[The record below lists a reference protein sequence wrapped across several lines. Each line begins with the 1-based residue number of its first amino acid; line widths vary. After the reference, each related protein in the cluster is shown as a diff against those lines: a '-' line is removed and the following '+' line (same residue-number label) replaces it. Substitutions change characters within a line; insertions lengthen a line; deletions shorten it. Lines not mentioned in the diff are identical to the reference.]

1 MHYLIIFSE
10 PTFLA
15 YSAYFNKNT
24 ISTWSSGTGG
34 AGIVGALSFTV
45 LRSMG
50 LNNQQTLLVMISVPV
65 IELITF
71 FFLLRKP
78 LPLNEQIAVQE
89 ISKKCLTEAP
99 LEGIIEKIRYIK
111 KLFVYIAPL
120 TLVYLFEYFIN
131 QGLVI
136 KSTSFKLIDL

>member
-1 MHYLIIFSE
+1 MLFSE

-45 LRSMG
+45 LRSIG
-50 LNNQQTLLVMISVPV
+50 LSNQQTLLVMISVP
-65 IELITF
+65 ILELIAF
-71 FFLLRKP
+71 FGLLRKP
-78 LPLNEQIAVQE
+78 LPLDEQIAEQQK
-89 ISKKCLTEAP
+89 SKESLTEAAYEPP
-99 LEGIIEKIRYIK
+99 LDGIREKISYIK
-111 KLFVYIAPL
+111 KLLIYMMPL
-120 TLVYLFEYFIN
+120 ALVYLFEYLVN

-136 KSTSFKLIDL
+136 KLIQLID